1 MTAQSRA
8 SRDLLCQRATR
19 SFGAR
24 VEFARKRRGWTQ
36 NDLAEEIG
44 CSRHVVQRLEAGRS
58 PPCGKNIFLLAAV
71 LGVSLNEPENPAVEH
86 ANSSGLT
93 GPLDLTREDIIA
105 LIKYRLRRKPKAQTT
120 FLRMIDLTQRT
131 DEELKQVFQEVWGE
145 EIAVRDDDR

>member
-36 NDLAEEIG
+36 SDLAEEIG

-71 LGVSLNEPENPAVEH
+71 LGVSLNEPEDPAAEH
-86 ANSSGLT
+86 ANSNSDT
-93 GPLDLTREDIIA
+93 SPLDLTREDIIA
-105 LIKYRLRRKPKAQTT
+105 LINYRLRRKPKAQTT
-120 FLRMIDLTQRT
+120 FLKMIDLTQRT

-145 EIAVRDDDR
+145 EIAVRDNDR